1 MNTELPAGTRRYPR
15 ISPPNN
21 MCAAWYG
28 GGDRQVSRV
37 ATLGMG
43 GVFLA
48 VSFARP
54 VGTSLRLAFEVPEGV
69 VQADGV
75 VRNVSPG
82 EGMGVEFTKM
92 GLRDRVL
99 LGQLLRR
106 LLDEQAVPL

>member
-1 MNTELPAGTRRYPR
+1 
-15 ISPPNN
+15 

-28 GGDRQVSRV
+28 GGDQQVSRV

-54 VGTSLRLAFEVPEGV
+54 IGTSLRLAFEVPEGVGV

-99 LGQLLRR
+99 LGQLLRW
-106 LLDEQAVPL
+106 LLDEPAVPL